1 MTWHETLSLQEK
13 QVRGLGPDGEISTHS
28 ASSQGKWVP
37 GYAQATRLKGN
48 IPRARGH
55 YIEAH
60 KGQIS
65 RSVFVINSKSVSIA
79 DPKWQKE
86 LLANQ

>member
-1 MTWHETLSLQEK
+1 MHLYTAQPHPWLRAVLWMTWHETLSLQEK

-65 RSVFVINSKSVSIA
+65 RSVS
-79 DPKWQKE
+79 
-86 LLANQ
+86 